1 MRALL
6 TTIGFAVAVGLA
18 AGAAAAAP
26 LDGSAPMLCAF
37 TSVTEC
43 SQEGECQR
51 SSAEA
56 AGVPA
61 FILVNVPRNELSTLD
76 GKRTSPITKLER
88 ANANLMIQ
96 GFQNARVWGAV
107 IDETTGRLGAT
118 VSEADGAIV
127 ISGACIAP

>member
-6 TTIGFAVAVGLA
+6 ATVGFAVGVGLA
-18 AGAAAAAP
+18 TAPVVAAP
-26 LDGSAPMLCAF
+26 LDGSVPMLCAF
-37 TSVTEC
+37 TSIVEC
-43 SQEGECQR
+43 SQGGDCQR

-61 FILVNVPRNELSTLD
+61 FIRVNVARNELSTLD
-76 GKRTSPITKLER
+76 GKRTSPITKVER
-88 ANANLMIQ
+88 VDGRLMIQ
-96 GFQNARVWGAV
+96 GLQNARVWGAV
-107 IDETTGRLGAT
+107 IDETTGQMGAT